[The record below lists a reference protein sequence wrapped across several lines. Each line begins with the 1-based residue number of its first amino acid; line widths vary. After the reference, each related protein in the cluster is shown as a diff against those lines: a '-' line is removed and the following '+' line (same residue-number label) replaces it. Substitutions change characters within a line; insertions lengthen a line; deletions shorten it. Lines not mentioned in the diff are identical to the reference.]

1 VLILG
6 DNIYHG
12 EGLKAQ
18 LTRAA
23 GRTEGATIF
32 AYRVADPQ
40 RFGIVS
46 FDEDGRA
53 VAIEEKPE
61 SPKSNWAVTGLY
73 FYDGEAA
80 NIAANVTPSSRGE
93 LEITDVN
100 KAYLD
105 AGRIHVER
113 MGRGTAWLDSGTPDS
128 LMDAASYVRALE
140 NRQGERIGCP
150 EVVALERGYINRD
163 QLEALGA
170 RLGKSG
176 YGQYLL
182 RVAEEWGEGLAV

>member
-1 VLILG
+1 
-6 DNIYHG
+6 
-12 EGLKAQ
+12 
-18 LTRAA
+18 
-23 GRTEGATIF
+23 
-32 AYRVADPQ
+32 
-40 RFGIVS
+40 
-46 FDEDGRA
+46 
-53 VAIEEKPE
+53 
-61 SPKSNWAVTGLY
+61 VTGLY